1 MLQIQ
6 TMTRKQSNKKRVD
19 SRSKSQRSKE
29 KIMKD
34 IEALRAKINTSS
46 IRDNESP
53 DQHKKWLMDQKKQ
66 LTKLREEL
74 DHASENDN
82 E

>member
-1 MLQIQ
+1 
-6 TMTRKQSNKKRVD
+6 MTRKQSNKKRVD

-29 KIMKD
+29 EIMKD
-34 IEALRAKINTSS
+34 IEALRAKINTSQPLNDES
-46 IRDNESP
+46 I
-53 DQHKKWLMDQKKQ
+53 DQHKQWIVDQKKQ